1 MDVVSTISICFVV
14 DKYKTLRPLLSRGR
28 SIFFSNFVQKAQNP
42 YIQNIVIY
50 NKLTQIHYQ
59 TTQENKFN
67 Y

>member
-14 DKYKTLRPLLSRGR
+14 DKYKTLPPPFVKRAEL
-28 SIFFSNFVQKAQNP
+28 IFSNFVQKAQNP

>member
-14 DKYKTLRPLLSRGR
+14 DKYKTLAPFCQEGGAH
-28 SIFFSNFVQKAQNP
+28 FSNFVQKAQNP

-59 TTQENKFN
+59 LPKRTNSTIE
-67 Y
+67 

>member
-14 DKYKTLRPLLSRGR
+14 DKYKTLHPLLSRGR
-28 SIFFSNFVQKAQNP
+28 SLFFQILYKKAQNP